1 MVNNHVHAALARL
14 QTLLTRRGAVVRF
27 VYLRPGPH
35 GEKVGLDDFIAARL
49 KTGVTPELIRKELFE
64 LAEDKLRRI
73 ATATDDAPKID
84 GEGRP
89 EINISGKQ
97 LRQKVGEALDAMQGR
112 NQPPALFAR
121 DGSMARLR
129 DGRGELEE
137 VDTRMLLAELA
148 EAANWVR
155 SMGKTRPPQSTRR
168 PTLPRLF

>member
-35 GEKVGLDDFIAARL
+35 GEKVGLDDFIAARI
-49 KTGVTPELIRKELFE
+49 KTG
-64 LAEDKLRRI
+64 KLRRI